1 MLSAKV
7 LIQIG
12 KFMNNNPPTYSLF
25 KLKPEEIKEMISS
38 MGYCYAS
45 NRITIE
51 GMKVGYMYREIP
63 ETSMDSGLRFFS
75 GTESQEEID
84 NPNNIGI
91 YDVNT
96 IANYDASIIPYLN
109 AELDTAFERIEC
121 MDAFKRL

>member
-1 MLSAKV
+1 
-7 LIQIG
+7 
-12 KFMNNNPPTYSLF
+12 MNNNKQHPTYSSF
-25 KLKPEEIKEMISS
+25 KLKPEDIKELISG

-45 NRITIE
+45 NQITIE

-63 ETSMDSGLRFFS
+63 ETSMDSGWRFFS

>member
-1 MLSAKV
+1 MG
-7 LIQIG
+7 IHID
-12 KFMNNNPPTYSLF
+12 
-25 KLKPEEIKEMISS
+25 KLVPN

-51 GMKVGYMYREIP
+51 GMKVGYMYRETP
-63 ETSMDSGLRFFS
+63 EEPNDSGWRFFA
-75 GTESQEEID
+75 GTETQEEID

-109 AELDTAFERIEC
+109 AESDTAFEKARC
-121 MDAFKRL
+121 MDAFKRI

>member
-1 MLSAKV
+1 
-7 LIQIG
+7 
-12 KFMNNNPPTYSLF
+12 MNNKQVPTYSSF
-25 KLKPEEIKEMISS
+25 KLKPEEIKELISS

-45 NRITIE
+45 NRITVE

-63 ETSMDSGLRFFS
+63 ETSTDSGWRFFS

-84 NPNNIGI
+84 NPNNVGI

-109 AELDTAFERIEC
+109 AEPDTAFERTDYRDTFRFI
-121 MDAFKRL
+121 DSSRTD